1 MNPAVP
7 ENVLAAARRLYLGC
21 GSKEDDVL
29 VTTSLWF
36 HPNRPADPERKG
48 FWVLSLHAQFTAK
61 ARYKSVSAWFA
72 GKATH

>member
-1 MNPAVP
+1 MSAAVP
-7 ENVLAAARRLYLGC
+7 ENVLAAAKRLYLGRS
-21 GSKEDDVL
+21 SKEDDDL

-36 HPNRPADPERKG
+36 HPNRPADPECKG

-61 ARYKSVSAWFA
+61 ARYKSVSAWLA